1 MGVGPAAAT
10 IALEI
15 SSRNARVAALQKRW
29 DRLRA
34 GLELVLDHWGADMA
48 DLPGGTSGLL
58 GPGLQ
63 GEGADRLVTRTD
75 PGVVSLVAELCGHE
89 RQAAEE
95 LEQRKTRVE
104 ELERKVTELE
114 KRALV
119 STACSTLSDAH
130 DRPSSRCAV
139 NVHPAYGNSGKTV
152 VPRRARAMIS

>member
-1 MGVGPAAAT
+1 VPQEGKSCCDGARTWPSSPGAPAACSAGIIRGRKRPRKVYR
-10 IALEI
+10 IAP
-15 SSRNARVAALQKRW
+15 
-29 DRLRA
+29 
-34 GLELVLDHWGADMA
+34 GEL
-48 DLPGGTSGLL
+48 
-58 GPGLQ
+58 
-63 GEGADRLVTRTD
+63 
-75 PGVVSLVAELCGHE
+75 SLVAELRGHE

-95 LEQRKTRVE
+95 LEQRTTPRRRRSPWACLMTPAELE

>member
-1 MGVGPAAAT
+1 
-10 IALEI
+10 
-15 SSRNARVAALQKRW
+15 
-29 DRLRA
+29 
-34 GLELVLDHWGADMA
+34 MA
-48 DLPGGTSGLL
+48 DLPGGASGILRRDYK
-58 GPGLQ
+58 GRR
-63 GEGADRLVTRTD
+63 ADPLVTRID
-75 PGVVSLVAELCGHE
+75 PGVASLVAELRGHE

>member
-1 MGVGPAAAT
+1 VRVQVSCRRKAKVAAT
-10 IALEI
+10 GRGHGRRPRGRQRPAL
-15 SSRNARVAALQKRW
+15 
-29 DRLRA
+29 
-34 GLELVLDHWGADMA
+34 
-48 DLPGGTSGLL
+48 
-58 GPGLQ
+58 PGLQ
-63 GEGADRLVTRTD
+63 GEGSDHARSIASPRACSRWSPNCAATSARPPRSSSSGRPASRSASPSTPRRRRSPWACLMT
-75 PGVVSLVAELCGHE
+75 PAEL
-89 RQAAEE
+89 
-95 LEQRKTRVE
+95 E